1 MKKRSIKRVL
11 SMIASVA
18 MLAALIPASV
28 MADTMP
34 AVNYVESDGKVSTCS
49 DYEVVDASNPVW
61 DNGWYVVNSNDA
73 KRVVFNER
81 IEVTGDVYLI
91 LNDTTVLYALKG
103 IHVGPNSSLSVFGQS
118 IDLRDPDT
126 GIVESLEAAT
136 APNGADYA
144 AIGGNAGEKNGA
156 LHFFSGRI
164 SVYSYSSGAAGIGTG
179 NFASRSAYKA
189 DTSSAGEIEIRKVYI
204 AAQGGNNAAG
214 IGGGDYADAPTV
226 SVRGGT
232 VRSIGNTSDQQTK
245 ADDSLIG
252 AAGIGAGRGGC
263 MTQFGMVYGNVI
275 AASNG
280 IGPGIGDGYGNDR
293 ALFSQPSIR
302 IIKGGTLLALSTW
315 GTSAMMGARGQDMSL
330 FNESV
335 VSVYDSAKIRYLDK
349 AGWPKNEDEADTC
362 VTLDVSAY
370 KDHNIIFIEPCAH
383 EDHSYDTTS
392 CTHTE
397 KCATCRTVFGTEE
410 KHVFDIN
417 NKCSVCGYEAPVV
430 FSVKPKLE
438 GRITLVYG
446 FRISDTLKNDPNA
459 YASFT
464 SSGKTRKVKFTD
476 TDVQYLSQ
484 DNSYAITVPVDAV
497 NLADSIVMNVYNG
510 NNQKQTLVS
519 VNCNDYTNT
528 GFSYSVMEYA
538 EHIQQNYRELATA
551 LYNYGAMVCNYFKG
565 SYGDW
570 QPDMTELDK
579 VGLNTL
585 EKYALEKTGRRP
597 SCISRVT
604 ISISFDSD
612 NTLRITYYLEK
623 DEDISKLS
631 FLLDNKQYTPKK
643 LAEGVY
649 AVDVENIAAP
659 DLEVEHTFGVRD
671 ADNQFIIKASALSYA
686 LTSYNSGKEKR
697 QNLAKAFY
705 LYYAAAEDYFTD

>member
-28 MADTMP
+28 MADTKP
-34 AVNYVESDGKVSTCS
+34 SVRYAKSNGSFGYCS
-49 DYEVVDASNPVW
+49 DYTVVDESDLEW
-61 DNGWYVVNSNDA
+61 EGGWYVVNSNDA
-73 KRVVFNER
+73 KMVIFRER
-81 IEVTGDVYLI
+81 IEVSGDVTLI

-103 IHVGPNSSLSVFGQS
+103 IHVGPNSSLTVYGQS
-118 IDLRDPDT
+118 IDLREADT
-126 GIVESLEAAT
+126 GIVESLEAST
-136 APNGADYA
+136 SPNEADYA
-144 AIGGNAGEKNGA
+144 AIGGNIGEKNGPVN
-156 LHFFSGRI
+156 FCSGRVY
-164 SVYSYSSGAAGIGTG
+164 VYSYSSGAAGIGTG
-179 NFASRSAYKA
+179 NYASRSAYQA
-189 DTSSAGEIEIRKVYI
+189 DTSAAGNVVIEKAFVSV
-204 AAQGGNNAAG
+204 QGGHNAAG
-214 IGGGDYADAPTV
+214 IGGGDYADAPVIAVTGGM
-226 SVRGGT
+226 VRA
-232 VRSIGNTSDQQTK
+232 IGNGSNQQSK
-245 ADDSLIG
+245 DDDSLIG
-252 AAGIGAGRGGC
+252 AAGIGGGRGGC
-263 MTQFGMVYGNVI
+263 LTQFGMNSGNVI
-275 AASNG
+275 AGSNG
-280 IGPGIGDGYGNDR
+280 LGAGIGDGYGNDR
-293 ALFSQPSIR
+293 QIFARRSIG
-302 IIKGGTLLALSTW
+302 ITGGTCLALSNY
-315 GTSAMMGARGQDMSL
+315 GTSAMMGAKGQDMSL
-330 FNESV
+330 FHESV
-335 VSVYDSAKIRYLDK
+335 VSVYDSAKIKCTDVN
-349 AGWPKNEDEADTC
+349 GWPTGPDSSDTLPVALDISVYKN
-362 VTLDVSAY
+362 
-370 KDHNIIFIEPCAH
+370 HNVIFIEPCAH

-410 KHVFDIN
+410 KHVFDLN

-430 FSVKPKLE
+430 FYVKPKLE

-484 DNSYAITVPVDAV
+484 DNSYEITVPVDAV

-585 EKYALEKTGRRP
+585 ERYALEKTGRRP

-604 ISISFDSD
+604 ISVSFDSD

-705 LYYAAAEDYFTD
+705 LYYAAAEDYFKD